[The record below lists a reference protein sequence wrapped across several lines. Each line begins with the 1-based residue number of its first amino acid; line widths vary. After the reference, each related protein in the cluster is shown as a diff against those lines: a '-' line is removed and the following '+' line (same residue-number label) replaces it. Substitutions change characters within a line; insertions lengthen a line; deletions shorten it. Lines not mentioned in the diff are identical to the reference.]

1 MKDNKIRIQDKRV
14 TRKVKRYI
22 ISLECSWFLSN
33 EGVALL
39 THPRQVVA
47 NNAYQILT
55 MMFQLSM
62 NGHRGFCWL
71 CVRSQI
77 LLASQKHWKFSTNW
91 LLGYTVLH
99 MKVILKFIKKWCT
112 VCYLTIANLSQ
123 LSLSLFKAS
132 SPLSLSTNGHK
143 YFFGGILFCTWKSY
157 WN

>member
-55 MMFQLSM
+55 MMFQLWM
-62 NGHRGFCWL
+62 NGHRFLLIMCEVTDFIGFPKTL
-71 CVRSQI
+71 EV
-77 LLASQKHWKFSTNW
+77 
-91 LLGYTVLH
+91 
-99 MKVILKFIKKWCT
+99 
-112 VCYLTIANLSQ
+112 
-123 LSLSLFKAS
+123 
-132 SPLSLSTNGHK
+132 
-143 YFFGGILFCTWKSY
+143 
-157 WN
+157 